1 MKLIPGTI
9 FSVLLLS
16 GCGGGSTDF
25 GPTEGIHTFDGSW
38 SNGCEYDQFSGT
50 GDDFTLEIDGSS
62 ATLSGVIYETS
73 DCTGAPIGS
82 VSAPFSIS
90 YPGVIVLSDCYNGH
104 KVDVN
109 LEFPITVDGVEYSE
123 AEYAALPADEQGLEI
138 SGEYDLLCTNQA
150 GTILYSGDEATG
162 DGTSDATRP
171 TSADLTY
178 GLTKV
183 Q

>member
-1 MKLIPGTI
+1 MKLISGTI
-9 FSVLLLS
+9 FSVFLLS

-25 GPTEGIHTFDGSW
+25 SPTKEIHTFDGLW
-38 SNGCEYDQFSGT
+38 SYGCEYDQFSGT

-62 ATLSGVIYETS
+62 AILSGVIYETS
-73 DCTGAPIGS
+73 DCSGAPIGS
-82 VSAPFSIS
+82 VYAPFSIS
-90 YPGVIVLSDCYNGH
+90 YQGVIVLSDCYNGQ

-123 AEYAALPADEQGLEI
+123 AEYAALPADEQDLEI
-138 SGEYDLLCTNQA
+138 SGGYDLLCTNQA

-162 DGTSDATRP
+162 DGTSELTRP
-171 TSADLTY
+171 TSADLTS
-178 GLTKV
+178 GINKV